1 MNVQS
6 VFAMIYWR
14 GLQFVVLCL
23 SLSSRWGTFPST
35 DTNDGTLS
43 LSLTPITFFFFFTPT
58 KHQAYGTVYS
68 YSCQGFF
75 YSHWP
80 QSCSPKVCRAV
91 NWPFCKSLENPDLLY
106 REYVIPHPSFREH
119 LSDNI
124 YTHPAWR
131 GCQPTFIFL
140 SCIFVPPYPEGPHKP
155 ERAHQGENSQATS
168 LLHVEE
174 L

>member
-1 MNVQS
+1 MSSQFLLWFTEGVSNS
-6 VFAMIYWR
+6 WSFA
-14 GLQFVVLCL
+14 CL
-23 SLSSRWGTFPST
+23 YPAVEALFLPRIPMMGHYHSHWHQLR
-35 DTNDGTLS
+35 
-43 LSLTPITFFFFFTPT
+43 FFFFFTPT
-58 KHQAYGTVYS
+58 KHQAYGIVYS
-68 YSCQGFF
+68 YPCQGFF